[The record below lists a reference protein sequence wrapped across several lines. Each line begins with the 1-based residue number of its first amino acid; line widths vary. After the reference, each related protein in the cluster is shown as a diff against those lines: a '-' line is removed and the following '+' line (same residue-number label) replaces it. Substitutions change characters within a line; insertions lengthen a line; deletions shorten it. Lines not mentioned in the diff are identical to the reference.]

1 MSIELSETKLR
12 DDELDKIGVNICHI
26 IENSYISN
34 TATDKAAEL
43 VMESI
48 GCYSSPN
55 QKLIIQNV
63 FDILMYIKQNVDGKG
78 VDSLH
83 AYDKLVIADIEAY
96 YDNKVANIPIML
108 QVKNILKLRKDYK
121 IILRSIRT
129 NRKSELCLPNNYFD
143 RNIHGS
149 EILKVGE
156 IYEFEIHEPIP
167 GMDNELVH
175 VYSLTND
182 IKNFNLFYERP
193 ITIKDIR
200 R

>member
-34 TATDKAAEL
+34 TSTDKAAEL

-129 NRKSELCLPNNYFD
+129 NRKSEICLPNNYFD

-149 EILKVGE
+149 EIEENTHNRGRWL
-156 IYEFEIHEPIP
+156 YRFSSH
-167 GMDNELVH
+167 
-175 VYSLTND
+175 
-182 IKNFNLFYERP
+182 
-193 ITIKDIR
+193 
-200 R
+200 

>member
-34 TATDKAAEL
+34 TSTDKAAEL

-78 VDSLH
+78 IDSLH

-129 NRKSELCLPNNYFD
+129 NRKSEICLPNNYFD

>member
-34 TATDKAAEL
+34 TSTDKAAEL

-129 NRKSELCLPNNYFD
+129 NRKSEICLPNNYFD

-182 IKNFNLFYERP
+182 LKNFNLFYERP

>member
-129 NRKSELCLPNNYFD
+129 NRKSEICLPNNYFD

-182 IKNFNLFYERP
+182 LKNFNLFYERP

>member
-129 NRKSELCLPNNYFD
+129 NRKSEICLPNNYFD

>member
-182 IKNFNLFYERP
+182 LKNFNLFYERP

>member
-34 TATDKAAEL
+34 TSTDKAAEL

-182 IKNFNLFYERP
+182 LKNFNLFYERP

>member
-34 TATDKAAEL
+34 TSTDKAAEL